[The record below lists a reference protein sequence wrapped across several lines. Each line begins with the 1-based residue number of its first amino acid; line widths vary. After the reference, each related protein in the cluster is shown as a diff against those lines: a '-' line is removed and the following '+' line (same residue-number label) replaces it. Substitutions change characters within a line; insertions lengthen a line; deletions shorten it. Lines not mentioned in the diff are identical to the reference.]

1 MKKNIPNFLTTYRLI
16 VSIFIPILFYY
27 NKYNLLGIL
36 FTIALFSD
44 AVDGIL
50 ARKWKVTSNY
60 GKIADAI
67 GDKLL
72 ALSACTTFIIV
83 VDKNFLI
90 ILLLEII
97 IALVNFSKYISNHN
111 FKNKNF
117 DNQNSSIYGKIKT
130 WFLFISLFIGF
141 LCYKFSKF
149 KILLI
154 PLIRITAILQII
166 TIINYAIKKND

>member
-83 VDKNFLI
+83 ICILI
-90 ILLLEII
+90 LHISII
-97 IALVNFSKYISNHN
+97 
-111 FKNKNF
+111 
-117 DNQNSSIYGKIKT
+117 T
-130 WFLFISLFIGF
+130 
-141 LCYKFSKF
+141 
-149 KILLI
+149 LLI
-154 PLIRITAILQII
+154 SIFSI
-166 TIINYAIKKND
+166 